1 MAVCSRS
8 APKLYIVVRNS
19 HGAQASKMIGARQ
32 KKLWHQLPP
41 KQWHDVDNNNNAC
54 SRPCCTCWQSLSQ
67 AMAFN
72 SDVEEGELV
81 DDDGAAPA
89 RAIRTVVVDG
99 LPANGAATS
108 GYGSHDAYY
117 YLDSNS
123 SPAVTPRNFAGAAS
137 FAAYDNSTGRSGAQ
151 QLHLFP
157 QPSPLHS
164 PLPSPL
170 TAESQPAARSHSAAM
185 RADVPP
191 VLAGHNYHRD
201 TPTPPP
207 HRPHD
212 PRDAKK
218 RVSCPPHFILCVCK
232 C

>member
-1 MAVCSRS
+1 
-8 APKLYIVVRNS
+8 
-19 HGAQASKMIGARQ
+19 
-32 KKLWHQLPP
+32 
-41 KQWHDVDNNNNAC
+41 
-54 SRPCCTCWQSLSQ
+54 
-67 AMAFN
+67 MAFN

-81 DDDGAAPA
+81 DDGAAAPA
-89 RAIRTVVVDG
+89 RAIRAVVVDG

-137 FAAYDNSTGRSGAQ
+137 FAAYDNSTGRGGPQ

-170 TAESQPAARSHSAAM
+170 TAESQPAAARSHSAAM

-218 RVSCPPHFILCVCK
+218 RVSCPPPRYILCVCK